1 MVLYSIWMELKR
13 TNVQNLTQIPAALV
27 PVGPGETY
35 PGGNKEGCRIFGLVK
50 SNIMRTSTITINVGL
65 DEGKVPESISWSA
78 SESTAEAVRDAKAVI
93 LSFWDGRDRSAL
105 RMDLW
110 TKEMRVDEMADFYF
124 QTFMTMADT
133 YKRANTNQEV
143 TNFIK
148 DFAFQFGE
156 KVGLL
161 KRKEQ

>member
-1 MVLYSIWMELKR
+1 
-13 TNVQNLTQIPAALV
+13 
-27 PVGPGETY
+27 
-35 PGGNKEGCRIFGLVK
+35 
-50 SNIMRTSTITINVGL
+50 MRTSTITINVGL

-124 QTFMTMADT
+124 QTFMTLADSFERAT
-133 YKRANTNQEV
+133 HQPELVEDIKTFAGSFYKKFQQLQM
-143 TNFIK
+143 K
-148 DFAFQFGE
+148 DQ
-156 KVGLL
+156 
-161 KRKEQ
+161 QH